1 MLSVVN
7 VLFQCLCYDS
17 SPTVTFSSCRHVCVW
32 PAVLPGW
39 PSMLA
44 KRMSELSVGYISIQ
58 ADIEWSWPWS
68 WSSSRNFWE
77 NNKKRWGSGK
87 YMWPLLLAYI
97 KTVINQIKC
106 EKLHAAHFFFSFW
119 DINSLFLLLTWKA
132 SLFLR
137 CRLLSLRSVFCFS
150 SSSSFSRARI
160 CSSKHIR
167 ASSLS
172 ISVSR

>member
-87 YMWPLLLAYI
+87 YTWPLLLAYI

-106 EKLHAAHFFFSFW
+106 EKLHAVHFF
-119 DINSLFLLLTWKA
+119 LFLFETSIL
-132 SLFLR
+132 
-137 CRLLSLRSVFCFS
+137 CFCFS
-150 SSSSFSRARI
+150 PGRPLYSCAAVFFPWEVSF
-160 CSSKHIR
+160 
-167 ASSLS
+167 ASLPPPPSPEPEYAPQN
-172 ISVSR
+172 I